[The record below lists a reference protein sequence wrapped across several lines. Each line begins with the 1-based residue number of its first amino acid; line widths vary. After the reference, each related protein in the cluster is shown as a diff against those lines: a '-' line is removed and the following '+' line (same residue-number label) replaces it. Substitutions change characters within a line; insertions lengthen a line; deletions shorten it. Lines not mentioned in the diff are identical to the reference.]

1 MIVDVHGEIIQEKKY
16 RPRLIETC
24 PTKQAMQSSPFAWRM
39 VNPSEQPQE
48 KRVSKQMKFS
58 EDFKA
63 ERKRE
68 FARRLSNRKV
78 GEV

>member
-1 MIVDVHGEIIQEKKY
+1 MIVDVNGEIIQEKKY
-16 RPRLIETC
+16 RPRLIESC
-24 PTKQAMQSSPFAWRM
+24 PTKQAMHSNPFVWHM
-39 VNPSEQPQE
+39 VNPPEQFQE
-48 KRVSKQMKFS
+48 KRVFKRMKFS

-68 FARRLSNRKV
+68 FASRLSNRKV

>member
-1 MIVDVHGEIIQEKKY
+1 
-16 RPRLIETC
+16 
-24 PTKQAMQSSPFAWRM
+24 MQSNPFGWRM
-39 VNPSEQPQE
+39 VNSPEQPQE
-48 KRVSKQMKFS
+48 KRVFKRMKFS

-68 FARRLSNRKV
+68 FASRLSNRKV